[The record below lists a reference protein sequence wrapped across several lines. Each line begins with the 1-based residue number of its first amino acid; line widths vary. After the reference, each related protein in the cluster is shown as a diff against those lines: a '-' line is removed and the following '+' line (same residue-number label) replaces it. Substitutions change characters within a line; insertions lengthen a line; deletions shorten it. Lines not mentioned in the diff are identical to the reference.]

1 MLICFMN
8 MIYLFWDLRLK
19 NLIEFIIK
27 NILIIVKKIFNDNQ
41 MNSKTQT
48 STKFKN
54 KIKESQQ

>member
-1 MLICFMN
+1 MESKRQFI
-8 MIYLFWDLRLK
+8 
-19 NLIEFIIK
+19 LIEFIIK